1 MADSIFKKWD
11 DKIDSLATAD
21 FKKGVLEAIHKL
33 KEEIYD
39 LKVDRYNHQQGRI
52 IQDDNRIVLSAPEII
67 IGDVNLGGIL
77 NPKGGSKVIIRSN
90 DVNLEGVG
98 NAGQLNLRA
107 PIIRQTGENPGV
119 DGNEHVVSSL
129 SQIVSQAGSI
139 TIQSDTPDKN
149 GAFPTP
155 SVVSGSGI
163 RIKADHTLDIS
174 AVTSKENRT
183 QIYDNELAKLE
194 ASKEFIDNEV
204 NQLGKSF
211 KTIRDALDKL
221 LAQKEKIA
229 KGERDIRSSYA
240 DLDEL
245 NDQIEHLSADLTQ
258 ALYSY
263 SNALSMQAENARLTT
278 YFKGKKEEIAKV
290 DKEKFAKI
298 STNTSISIASEKISM
313 SSIDEDGNIRTNPT
327 AGISIEAQAMKV
339 EGPLDQQGSLLK
351 DNRLDIN
358 MRTVTV
364 ATTSTSNVERD
375 NEDKLTK
382 ALYKAE
388 GDFIVKSKN
397 ITLETVDYEV
407 ADKKL
412 KEKGLTTDG
421 KIKLRSKTVEVST
434 VNSSDVEVDEQ
445 GKLTKAKFKA
455 EGDVIIN
462 SKTFAL
468 KATENELSG
477 SETKET
483 ALSAGSKVAIRA
495 EKIDFAA
502 TDTEGKAT
510 GSISANAKD
519 IAVKSMDV
527 EKENRTDN
535 KLAEG
540 GTMLLVSEKMTI
552 GAKSKDVKSKSVL
565 AQSEEITL
573 QADKTVDIQ
582 QGEAKA
588 EMKLAEGKAT
598 ISADKAEITC
608 ETTIGANTEVKGTVK
623 APKGEFDNL
632 KAKSS
637 FNSPNISD
645 GMGV

>member
-39 LKVDRYNHQQGRI
+39 LQVDRYNHQQGRI
-52 IQDDNRIVLSAPEII
+52 IHDDNRIVLSAPEII
-67 IGDVNLGGIL
+67 IGDVNLGGIH
-77 NPKGGSKVIIRSN
+77 NSKGGSKVIIRSN

-98 NAGQLNLRA
+98 NAGQLNMRA

-119 DGNEHVVSSL
+119 DGNEHVVTSL
-129 SQIVSQAGSI
+129 SQIVSQAGNI
-139 TIQSDTPDKN
+139 TIQSDTPDKD

-155 SVVSGSGI
+155 SIADVSGI
-163 RIKADHTLDIS
+163 RIKSDHAVDIS

-183 QIYDNELAKLE
+183 QVYDNEIKKLE
-194 ASKEFIDNEV
+194 ASKAYIDNEV
-204 NQLGKSF
+204 KQTGKSF
-211 KTIRDALDKL
+211 KTIRENLDKL

-229 KGERDIRSSYA
+229 KGERDIRSTYA

-245 NDQIEHLSADLTQ
+245 NDQIELLSADLNQ

-278 YFKGKKEEIAKV
+278 YFKGKKDKV
-290 DKEKFAKI
+290 DKIDKEKFLKN
-298 STNTSISIASEKISM
+298 STNTSVSISSEKINM
-313 SSIDEDGNIRTNPT
+313 SSVDEDGNIRTNPA
-327 AGISIEAQAMKV
+327 AGVAIETQVMKV
-339 EGPLDQQGSLLK
+339 EGPLDEQGSLLK
-351 DNRLDIN
+351 DNLLDIN

-364 ATTSTSNVERD
+364 ATTSTADVERD
-375 NEDKLTK
+375 EKSKVNK
-382 ALYKAE
+382 AQYKAE

-412 KEKGLTTDG
+412 KEKGLTADS
-421 KIKLRSKTVEVST
+421 KIKLRSKTIEVST

-445 GKLTKAKFKA
+445 GKLTKATYKA

-468 KATENELSG
+468 QATESELSG

-510 GSISANAKD
+510 GSIAVNAKD

-540 GTMLLVSEKMTI
+540 GTMLLISEKMTI

-588 EMKLAEGKAT
+588 EMKLADSKAT

>member
-67 IGDVNLGGIL
+67 IGDVNLGGVL
-77 NPKGGSKVIIRSN
+77 NSKGGSKVIIRSN

-98 NAGQLNLRA
+98 NAGQLNMRA
-107 PIIRQTGENPGV
+107 PIIRQTGEDPGV
-119 DGNEHVVSSL
+119 DGNEHVVSNL
-129 SQIVSQAGSI
+129 SQIVSQAGNI

-155 SVVSGSGI
+155 SIANGSGI
-163 RIKADHTLDIS
+163 CIKSDHAVDIS

-183 QIYDNELAKLE
+183 QVYDNELKKLE

-204 NQLGKSF
+204 KLLGKSF
-211 KTIRDALDKL
+211 KSIRENLDKL

-229 KGERDIRSSYA
+229 KGERDIRSTYA

-245 NDQIEHLSADLTQ
+245 NDQIEQLSADLSQ

-278 YFKGKKEEIAKV
+278 YFKGKKDEVAKI
-290 DKEKFAKI
+290 DKEQFAKN
-298 STNTSISIASEKISM
+298 STNTSISIASEKINMISV
-313 SSIDEDGNIRTNPT
+313 DEDGNTRTNPT
-327 AGISIEAQAMKV
+327 AGINIEAQAVKV
-339 EGPLDQQGSLLK
+339 RGPLDKQGSLLK

-364 ATTSTSNVERD
+364 ATTSTANVERD

-382 ALYKAE
+382 AEYKAE

-412 KEKGLTTDG
+412 KEKGLTADS

-434 VNSSDVEVDEQ
+434 VNSSNVEVDEQ
-445 GKLTKAKFKA
+445 GKLTKATFKA

-468 KATENELSG
+468 KATESELNG

-483 ALSAGSKVAIRA
+483 ALSAGSKFAVRT
-495 EKIDFAA
+495 EKIDLSA

-510 GSISANAKD
+510 GSIAVNAKD

-540 GTMLLVSEKMTI
+540 STMLLVSEKMTI
-552 GAKSKDVKSKSVL
+552 GAKSNEIKSKSIE
-565 AQSEEITL
+565 AQSEEIKL
-573 QADKTVDIQ
+573 KADKLLDAQ

-588 EMKLAEGKAT
+588 EVKLTDSKAT

-608 ETTIGANTEVKGTVK
+608 ETTIDANTEVKGTVK

>member
-1 MADSIFKKWD
+1 MADSVFKRWE
-11 DKIDSLATAD
+11 DKLESLANDD

-39 LKVDRYNHQQGRI
+39 LKVDRYNQKQGHI
-52 IQDDNRIVLSAPEII
+52 IHDDNRIVLSAPEII
-67 IGDVNLGGIL
+67 IGDVNLGGVL
-77 NPKGGSKVIIRSN
+77 NSKGGSKVIIRSN
-90 DVNLEGVG
+90 NVNLEGVG
-98 NAGQLNLRA
+98 DAGQLNMRA

-129 SQIVSQAGSI
+129 SQIVSQAGNI
-139 TIQSDTPDKN
+139 TIQSDMAEKN
-149 GAFPTP
+149 GAFPVP
-155 SVVSGSGI
+155 SLVGGGGI
-163 RIKADHTLDIS
+163 RIKSDHAVDIS

-183 QIYDNELAKLE
+183 QVYDNELMKLE
-194 ASKEFIDNEV
+194 SGKAYIDNEV
-204 NQLGKSF
+204 KQLGKSF
-211 KTIRDALDKL
+211 KSIRENLDKL
-221 LAQKEKIA
+221 LAEKEKIA
-229 KGERDIRSSYA
+229 KGERDIRTTYA

-245 NDQIEHLSADLTQ
+245 NDEIELLSTDLTL

-278 YFKGKKEEIAKV
+278 YFKRKKDEVAKIGKEQ
-290 DKEKFAKI
+290 FAKD
-298 STNTSISIASEKISM
+298 STNTSVNISSEKINMCSV
-313 SSIDEDGNIRTNPT
+313 DDDGHIRTNPA
-327 AGISIEAQAMKV
+327 AGISIEAQTVKV
-339 EGPLDQQGSLLK
+339 AGPLDEKGSLLK

-364 ATTSTSNVERD
+364 ETTSTAGVERD
-375 NEDKLTK
+375 ENDQLTK
-382 ALYKAE
+382 AEYKAE
-388 GDFIVKSKN
+388 GDFVVKSKN
-397 ITLETVDYEV
+397 ITLESVDYEV
-407 ADKKL
+407 ADKKY
-412 KEKGLTTDG
+412 KEKGLTDDSN
-421 KIKLRSKTVEVST
+421 IKLRSKKIEVST

-445 GKLTKAKFKA
+445 GKLTKAKYKA

-468 KATENELSG
+468 QATESELNG
-477 SETKET
+477 SENKET
-483 ALSAGSKVAIRA
+483 ALAAGSSFAVRT
-495 EKIDFAA
+495 EKIDLSA

-510 GSISANAKD
+510 GSIAVNAKD

-527 EKENRTDN
+527 EKEKRSDD

-540 GTMLLVSEKMTI
+540 GTMLLVAEKMNI
-552 GAKSKDVKSKSVL
+552 GAKSKEIKSKSIEAL
-565 AQSEEITL
+565 SEEIKL
-573 QADKTVDIQ
+573 QADKLLDAQ

-588 EMKLAEGKAT
+588 EVKLTDGKAT
-598 ISADKAEITC
+598 VSADKAEITC
-608 ETTIGANTEVKGTVK
+608 ETTIGADADVKGTVK